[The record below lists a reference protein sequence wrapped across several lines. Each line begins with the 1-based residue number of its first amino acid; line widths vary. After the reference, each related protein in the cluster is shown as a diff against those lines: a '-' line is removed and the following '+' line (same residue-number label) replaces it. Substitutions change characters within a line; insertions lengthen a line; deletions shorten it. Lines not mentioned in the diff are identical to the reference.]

1 MAPML
6 PREAEPTIRHLAGG
20 YPVVAVTGPRQ
31 SGKTTL
37 VRAMFGDRPYVSLE
51 DLDER
56 EFADQDPRGFLARFP
71 EGAVL
76 DEVQRAP
83 GLFSYLQTR
92 VDQERRNGLFILT
105 GSQQFD
111 LLSSITQT
119 LAGRVALVPLLPFT
133 LGELQAGGQAP
144 GSLEELLF
152 TGLYP
157 PVHDRGL
164 EPGIWY
170 ANYVRTYVERDV
182 RQMINVRDLS
192 AFQRFVRMCAAR
204 TGQLLNL
211 SALAIDCGI
220 THNTARSW
228 LSVLEASYL
237 VHLLQ
242 PHHRNFNKRLVKTP
256 KLYFYDSGLA
266 AWLLGIQ
273 TPAQLATHPQRG
285 ALFET
290 WVVSEMLKA
299 RFNRALASNLY
310 FWQDR
315 SGHEVDVV
323 VEQGGTL
330 IPVEIKSGQT
340 VVADFFRGL
349 EKWAEIAGDAGGR
362 PWLVYAGAQRQSRSA
377 VEVVPWHQIGEL
389 TGQAVTPPA

>member
-1 MAPML
+1 MI
-6 PREAEPTIRHLAGG
+6 PRSAESTVRRLAQG
-20 YPVVAVTGPRQ
+20 YPAVAVTGPRQ

-37 VRAMFGDRPYVSLE
+37 VRSMYEDRPYVSLE

-56 EFADQDPRGFLARFP
+56 AFADEDPRGFLARFP
-71 EGAVL
+71 DGAVL
-76 DEVQRAP
+76 DEVQRTP

-92 VDQERRNGLFILT
+92 VDQDRRNGLFILT

-133 LGELQAGGQAP
+133 LRELQDAGRAP
-144 GSLEELLF
+144 ETLEELLF
-152 TGLYP
+152 LGLYP
-157 PVHDRGL
+157 PVYDRQL
-164 EPGIWY
+164 DPTIWY
-170 ANYVRTYVERDV
+170 GNYVRTYVERDV

-192 AFQRFVRMCAAR
+192 AFQRFIRMCAAR

-211 SALAIDCGI
+211 SGLAIDCGI
-220 THNTARSW
+220 THNTARAW
-228 LSVLEASYL
+228 FSVLEASFI

-256 KLYFYDSGLA
+256 KLYFYDPGLA
-266 AWLLGIQ
+266 AWLLGVQ
-273 TPAQLATHPQRG
+273 NPEQLATHPQRG

-290 WVVSEMLKA
+290 WVVSELLKA
-299 RFNRALASNLY
+299 RFNRALGSNLY

-323 VEQGGTL
+323 IEQGGTL
-330 IPVEIKSGQT
+330 VPVEIKSGQT
-340 VVADFFRGL
+340 VVKDFFGGL
-349 EKWAEIAGDAGGR
+349 ESWSRIAGDAGGR
-362 PWLVYAGAQRQSRSA
+362 PWLVYGGDRRQSRSS
-377 VEVVPWHQIGEL
+377 VEVLPWRDLGGLAPQIVG
-389 TGQAVTPPA
+389 